1 MEPAKRH
8 GELVVMLP
16 PGASRL
22 HTAPLVQVLR
32 ERMAGYGADDLLV
45 ALGDPSLIAAAAVL
59 AVRATGGLLRMLKWD
74 RLAKDYVLVEVKL

>member
-1 MEPAKRH
+1 
-8 GELVVMLP
+8 
-16 PGASRL
+16 
-22 HTAPLVQVLR
+22 
-32 ERMAGYGADDLLV
+32 MAGYGADDLLV